1 MLGKAVHAPQLPLSW
16 TEIAGHR
23 IQMIGDIEGSGE
35 YVMRGAPD
43 DGPALLFRL
52 TDGKLTAAL
61 SVDAPREFAMATRL
75 VESGAQVGRDVLAD
89 TSVELREL
97 NRAARER
104 TTAA

>member
-1 MLGKAVHAPQLPLSW
+1 
-16 TEIAGHR
+16 
-23 IQMIGDIEGSGE
+23 
-35 YVMRGAPD
+35 MRGAPD